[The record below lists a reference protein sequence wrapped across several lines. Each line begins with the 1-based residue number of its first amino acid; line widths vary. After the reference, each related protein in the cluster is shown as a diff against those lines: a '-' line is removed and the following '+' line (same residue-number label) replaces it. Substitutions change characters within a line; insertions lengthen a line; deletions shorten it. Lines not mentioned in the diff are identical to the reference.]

1 MLFLHDR
8 KQLKNSSLSGSAR
21 AKKTFSV
28 VNMKL
33 CLRFLAVALGSAF
46 VGLAK
51 NDDEPYTPNYRI
63 SPIDGSK
70 IALPTTEQLEF
81 QDREIGLLIHF
92 NIATYIEADGCNW
105 DPTLVPKKTSF
116 TPLEIDTD
124 QWMQT
129 AVDLGARYATLVVK
143 HNCGFTTW
151 PSKVMFSNRNNEPM
165 SYNYTVAQSPL
176 QGSDIVAEFVASC
189 RAKNI
194 GHGFY
199 YSSVVNNFLNVQGG
213 KVRTEP
219 LSDGQVGITDEI
231 YDQIVFDQL
240 TELWTEYGSLTE
252 VRASIVMTIRSCG

>member
-1 MLFLHDR
+1 MELWR
-8 KQLKNSSLSGSAR
+8 
-21 AKKTFSV
+21 
-28 VNMKL
+28 
-33 CLRFLAVALGSAF
+33 RFLAVAAASALP
-46 VGLAK
+46 VLAK
-51 NDDEPYTPNYRI
+51 NDGEPYTPNYRI

-70 IALPTTEQLEF
+70 IALPTKEQLEF

-105 DPTLVPKKTSF
+105 DPSLVPMKTLF
-116 TPLEIDTD
+116 TPVEIDTD

-129 AVDLGARYATLVVK
+129 AVDLGAHYATLVVK

-151 PSKVMFSNRNNEPM
+151 PSKVMFPDREDERV

-176 QGSDIVAEFVASC
+176 QGRDIVAEFVASSK
-189 RAKNI
+189 AKKI

-219 LSDGQVGITDEI
+219 LSEGQVGITDKT
-231 YDQIVFDQL
+231 YDQVVFDQL

-252 VRASIVMTIRSCG
+252 VRASIVMTA